1 MEILLIIILIGVVFF
16 FVAKSN
22 KLKKEL
28 LQKEAQITNLNVEIG
43 QLRTEI
49 FRFEADKRSLNEK
62 NQRLKTEV
70 ANLQVE
76 RRNLDAKIRQ
86 IQTSNDTL
94 ESDKQLLNE
103 KNQSL
108 KTEVTNLKIERR
120 NLDFKIS
127 KVQANNDAL
136 KKYQDIIDVKVEC
149 DYLLQKA
156 EKDSQK
162 LIERT
167 QADLI
172 DAQNEA
178 KESRKS
184 TREYNEKKNREIAML
199 FENAVNDAK
208 RIVENAE
215 SKAESIGGDAYR
227 SLKEADQI
235 ENRIQAMKNVIKG
248 YGNEYLVPSY
258 TLLDE
263 LARDYSHKEA
273 GEALK
278 KLRLNNKLM
287 ITSRQAG
294 ICEYMDEERRN
305 TAIDFV
311 IDAYNGKVDSI
322 MASVKKDN
330 FGILK
335 QKINDAFELV
345 NFNGLAFRKA
355 RIAEV
360 YHHARLEELKWAAI
374 IQELKSQEQEEQR
387 QIREQMREEERA
399 RRDYEKAMKEAEKE
413 EFTLKKLIEKA
424 ESQVARANEEQKLLF
439 QQKLD
444 ELQQKLEMAEEKN
457 QRAIS
462 MAQQTR
468 TGNVYVISNIGSFG
482 EDVYKIGMTRRLE
495 PMDRVRELGDASVP
509 FEFDVHAMIY
519 SDDAPALE
527 KQLHRKFLK
536 SQLNKINPRKEFFR
550 LGIQDIKNYVESI
563 GVDCKWTLAAEAKQF
578 RETKKLEDEM
588 RNNKKLEADWEHYQ
602 EEIDPVTYEEAE
614 VEELEI

>member
-16 FVAKSN
+16 FVAKLN

-28 LQKEAQITNLNVEIG
+28 LQKDAQITSLNVEIG

-49 FRFEADKRSLNEK
+49 FRFESDTRSLNDK
-62 NQRLKTEV
+62 NKSLKTEV

-76 RRNLDAKIRQ
+76 RRSLDAKIRQ
-86 IQTSNDTL
+86 IQTTNDTL
-94 ESDKQLLNE
+94 ESDKKLLHE

-120 NLDFKIS
+120 DLDIKIL
-127 KVQANNDAL
+127 KVQTNNDAL

-149 DYLLQKA
+149 EYLLQKA
-156 EKDSQK
+156 EKDSRK

-167 QADLI
+167 QQDLI

-178 KESRKS
+178 KESRRATK
-184 TREYNEKKNREIAML
+184 EYNEKKNREIALL
-199 FENAVNDAK
+199 FENAVNEAK
-208 RIVENAE
+208 RIVETAE
-215 SKAESIGGDAYR
+215 LKAESIGGDAYR
-227 SLKEADQI
+227 SLREADQI
-235 ENRIQAMKNVIKG
+235 ENRIRAMKNVIKG
-248 YGNEYLVPSY
+248 YGNEYLVPTY
-258 TLLDE
+258 TLLDD

-273 GEALK
+273 GETLK
-278 KLRLNNKLM
+278 KLRENNKKM
-287 ITSRQAG
+287 IISRQAG

-355 RIAEV
+355 RISEV
-360 YHHARLEELKWAAI
+360 YHNARLEELKWACI

-387 QIREQMREEERA
+387 QIREQIREEERA
-399 RRDYEKAMKEAEKE
+399 RKDYEKAMKEAEKE
-413 EFTLKKLIEKA
+413 ELTLKKLIEKA
-424 ESQVARANEEQKLLF
+424 ESQVAKANEEQKLLF

-444 ELQQKLEMAEEKN
+444 ELQQKLEVAEEKN

-468 TGNVYVISNIGSFG
+468 TGNVYIISNIGSFG

-519 SDDAPALE
+519 SEDAPALE

-536 SQLNKINPRKEFFR
+536 NQLNKINPRKEFFR
-550 LGIQDIKNYVESI
+550 LSISDIKNYVESI
-563 GVDCKWTLAAEAKQF
+563 GVSCKWTLAAEAKQF
-578 RETKKLEDEM
+578 RETKKLEEEM
-588 RNNKKLEADWEHYQ
+588 KNNRQLEADWEHYQ
-602 EEIDPVTYEEAE
+602 EEIDPVTYEDAEIDE
-614 VEELEI
+614 VEI